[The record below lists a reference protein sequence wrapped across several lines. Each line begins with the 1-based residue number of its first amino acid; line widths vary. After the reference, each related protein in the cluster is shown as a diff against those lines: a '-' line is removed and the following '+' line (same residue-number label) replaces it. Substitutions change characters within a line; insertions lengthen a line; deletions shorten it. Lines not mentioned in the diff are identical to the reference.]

1 MKSVNMKFWVTVKK
15 KKKELNE
22 RGKKRLITKLEC
34 HIYIYI
40 YIDEKFDIFET
51 KIV

>member
-1 MKSVNMKFWVTVKK
+1 MKFWVTVKK
-15 KKKELNE
+15 EKRKKELNE
-22 RGKKRLITKLEC
+22 KGKKRLITKLEC